1 MKIIVVAGSFVVL
14 LFSLYFTARNE
25 RVFRFR
31 VKIIELLYEKLRD
44 CEDLRDFDMLDAIR
58 GRLDCEASYDRMC
71 KSFKP
76 LRLEY
81 WFTKEQVDY
90 LKGGEENENSKS

>member
-1 MKIIVVAGSFVVL
+1 MKIFVAIVVAVSVFILEVCV
-14 LFSLYFTARNE
+14 YIMIRNE

-31 VKIIELLYEKLRD
+31 KKIIELLFEKLGD
-44 CEDLRDFDMLDAIR
+44 CEDIRDFDMLDAIR
-58 GRLDCEASYDRMC
+58 DRLDCEASYDLMLNSC
-71 KSFKP
+71 KP

-90 LKGGEENENSKS
+90 LKGGKEL